1 MFLFLIGMMRA
12 RRRTLLLVA
21 LTAMLAACS
30 EEPIEESVEPVVHP
44 DAIRLADRAEAIAS
58 LSAERVLVEGPFADV
73 TLSPDGESVA
83 LSHPGYDRLSVI
95 AAVGGEAREVA
106 TGERSGFEPVWQ
118 LDGSALGVRVAGQT
132 STAVPIRAVDLHGET
147 TAPVALP
154 QRVRVRVSD
163 AGSIVLRQSDGSE
176 ETIAPP
182 GDRYFAPRISSN
194 ERWVVFQGLSTGLY
208 LYETRRGETYHL
220 GNGSHA
226 RFDGERMVFERLQ
239 DDGHEITAGD
249 LYLADL
255 SGDAPRI
262 APLVVSDAIERAPSL
277 AGNRLAF
284 IRGDH
289 VVIAELR

>member
-1 MFLFLIGMMRA
+1 
-12 RRRTLLLVA
+12 
-21 LTAMLAACS
+21 
-30 EEPIEESVEPVVHP
+30 
-44 DAIRLADRAEAIAS
+44 
-58 LSAERVLVEGPFADV
+58 
-73 TLSPDGESVA
+73 
-83 LSHPGYDRLSVI
+83 
-95 AAVGGEAREVA
+95 
-106 TGERSGFEPVWQ
+106 
-118 LDGSALGVRVAGQT
+118 
-132 STAVPIRAVDLHGET
+132 VDLHGET
-147 TAPVALP
+147 TAPVVLP

-163 AGSIVLRQSDGSE
+163 AGSIVLRQSDGAE

-182 GDRYFAPRISSN
+182 GDRYFAPRISSD

-226 RFDGERMVFERLQ
+226 RFDGERMVFERLE

-255 SGDAPRI
+255 SGDAPRV
-262 APLVVSDAIERAPSL
+262 APLLLGRRSLVVSDAIERAPSL
-277 AGNRLAF
+277 AGDRVAF